1 MQNIPGTVQNE
12 KTEEVDEAAEENNNH
27 SNLNNTNNSSKNEGK
42 YNTEPFSN
50 MMFTCV
56 NMKMTAE
63 GRYSKELKKA
73 SRVIV
78 KIAEILRSTL
88 VGTGKIY
95 ERVLNQIEL
104 VCYASWLSLR
114 YFVQLG
120 QEGVTDYYY
129 TVLATDK
136 PKTKESFSPD

>member
-1 MQNIPGTVQNE
+1 MEEGGDVEDSKVQSDRGKVNRIE
-12 KTEEVDEAAEENNNH
+12 
-27 SNLNNTNNSSKNEGK
+27 KNEGK